1 MIAIDTET
9 YDPDLK
15 EKGPGVRRDG
25 YVAGLAIG
33 TDGGERFYLPMRH
46 KLGGNLA
53 PEHVLSWAKINLT
66 RPNQPKVG
74 ANLLYDL
81 DYLEQE
87 GVKVEGPFHDVQIAE
102 PLLDENKMSYALEVL
117 GMEYLAE
124 GKKDG
129 ALYQWCADSY
139 GGKTTREGQA
149 TNIWRAPTT
158 LVGPYAEGDVDLP
171 LRIIGL
177 QREELEKQ
185 GLTELFTLES
195 ELMPMVLAMRRRG
208 VRVNV
213 EAAEKFHETATAE
226 IKRITADLGHINV
239 NAGEDLVRLCKKE
252 GIQYPT
258 TDKGNPS
265 FRKDWL
271 LHNPHPKMRQV
282 SEVRTLMKLRD
293 TFVKG
298 YILGCNINGRIHCS
312 FNQLRS
318 DDSGT
323 VSGRFS
329 SSDPNL
335 QNIPTRTAMGKAIR
349 AMFLPEED
357 EIWGRF
363 DWSQIE
369 YRLLTHYAMG
379 TGSEEA
385 RETYRSKPDTDFH
398 QMTCN
403 LLNRL
408 VSIDRSAAK
417 NINFG
422 LCIAK
427 GQRVLTQVGL
437 IPIEQIKCCHLLW
450 DGIQWVTHRGLIYK
464 GKKPVI
470 TYDGLTGTKDHG
482 VWTQSGRPIPL
493 GRAASEGHPL
503 ARTGRETEPLK
514 SPFDYPAGDLQEG
527 KRFSYYRRVLSFLRN
542 YEAIPCGQPALK
554 KNKGMS
560 LQEDKKQ
567 IQQPLL
573 KDTGRQIRR
582 NDSAVQYRYTRL
594 KSSIQRSW
602 DKGIVRIKRGLHF
615 LGFGEISKHGLQEP
629 RLRQKGQQ
637 WPLRE
642 EQPAPCN
649 KECESLE
656 QVDVYDILDAGPR
669 HRFTCEDVLVHN
681 CYGMGHELLASILG
695 LGGEQAQSLIDA
707 YHKGVPFVRYT
718 ANMASKRAQ
727 KREYIHTLLGRRRRF
742 PGGNFTHKAL
752 NALLQGGNAD
762 IMKKAMVMI
771 WKSGVCDVL
780 GAPLLTVHDELD
792 WSVPKT
798 AIAEEAMREV
808 HHIMETCVTIKV
820 PIIAAREE
828 GVDWGHLKKV
838 IRGY

>member
-33 TDGGERFYLPMRH
+33 TDSGERFYLPVRH

-226 IKRITADLGHINV
+226 IKRMTGDLGHINV

-271 LHNPHPKMRQV
+271 LHNPHPKMRMV
-282 SEVRTLMKLRD
+282 SEIRTLMKLRD

-398 QMTCN
+398 QMVCDMI
-403 LLNRL
+403 
-408 VSIDRSAAK
+408 SKIIAIERSSAK

-422 LCIAK
+422 L
-427 GQRVLTQVGL
+427 V
-437 IPIEQIKCCHLLW
+437 
-450 DGIQWVTHRGLIYK
+450 
-464 GKKPVI
+464 
-470 TYDGLTGTKDHG
+470 
-482 VWTQSGRPIPL
+482 
-493 GRAASEGHPL
+493 
-503 ARTGRETEPLK
+503 
-514 SPFDYPAGDLQEG
+514 
-527 KRFSYYRRVLSFLRN
+527 
-542 YEAIPCGQPALK
+542 
-554 KNKGMS
+554 
-560 LQEDKKQ
+560 
-567 IQQPLL
+567 
-573 KDTGRQIRR
+573 
-582 NDSAVQYRYTRL
+582 
-594 KSSIQRSW
+594 
-602 DKGIVRIKRGLHF
+602 
-615 LGFGEISKHGLQEP
+615 
-629 RLRQKGQQ
+629 
-637 WPLRE
+637 
-642 EQPAPCN
+642 
-649 KECESLE
+649 
-656 QVDVYDILDAGPR
+656 
-669 HRFTCEDVLVHN
+669 
-681 CYGMGHELLASILG
+681 YGMGEELLASILG
-695 LGGEQAQSLIDA
+695 VSSEKARELIDA

-762 IMKKAMVMI
+762 IMKKAMVLI

-792 WSVPKT
+792 WSVPKS

>member
-1 MIAIDTET
+1 MRSDDVGLFWQDFHNEKGGMVWDRPLAPIPMSTWRPPEVLPDLSSAKMIAIDIET
-9 YDPDLK
+9 YDPELK

-33 TDGGERFYLPMRH
+33 TDSGERFYLPMRH

-53 PEHVLSWAKINLT
+53 PDHVLSWAKVNLT

-102 PLLDENKMSYALEVL
+102 PLLDENRMSYALEVL
-117 GMEYLAE
+117 GMEYLHE
-124 GKKDG
+124 GKKNNL
-129 ALYQWCADSY
+129 LYQWCADSY
-139 GGKTTREGQA
+139 GGKTTPDAQA
-149 TNIWRAPTT
+149 SNIWRAPAT

-177 QREELEKQ
+177 QQAELEKQ
-185 GLTELFTLES
+185 GLTDLFTLES

-213 EAAEKFHETATAE
+213 EAAEKFHEIATAE
-226 IKRITADLGHINV
+226 IKRMTADLGHINV
-239 NAGEDLVRLCKKE
+239 NASEDLVRLCKKE
-252 GIQYPT
+252 GIQYQT
-258 TDKGNPS
+258 TEKGNPS

-271 LHNPHPKMRQV
+271 LNNPNPKMRQV

-298 YILGCNINGRIHCS
+298 YILGCNINGRVHCS

-335 QNIPTRTAMGKAIR
+335 QNIPVRTEVGKQIR
-349 AMFLPEED
+349 AMFMPEQGEA
-357 EIWGRF
+357 WGRF

-379 TGSEEA
+379 TGAEEA

-398 QMTCN
+398 QMVCDMI
-403 LLNRL
+403 
-408 VSIDRSAAK
+408 SKIIAIERSSAK

-422 LCIAK
+422 L
-427 GQRVLTQVGL
+427 V
-437 IPIEQIKCCHLLW
+437 
-450 DGIQWVTHRGLIYK
+450 
-464 GKKPVI
+464 
-470 TYDGLTGTKDHG
+470 
-482 VWTQSGRPIPL
+482 
-493 GRAASEGHPL
+493 
-503 ARTGRETEPLK
+503 
-514 SPFDYPAGDLQEG
+514 
-527 KRFSYYRRVLSFLRN
+527 
-542 YEAIPCGQPALK
+542 
-554 KNKGMS
+554 
-560 LQEDKKQ
+560 
-567 IQQPLL
+567 
-573 KDTGRQIRR
+573 
-582 NDSAVQYRYTRL
+582 
-594 KSSIQRSW
+594 
-602 DKGIVRIKRGLHF
+602 
-615 LGFGEISKHGLQEP
+615 
-629 RLRQKGQQ
+629 
-637 WPLRE
+637 
-642 EQPAPCN
+642 
-649 KECESLE
+649 
-656 QVDVYDILDAGPR
+656 
-669 HRFTCEDVLVHN
+669 
-681 CYGMGHELLASILG
+681 YGMGEELLASILG
-695 LGGEQAQSLIDA
+695 VSPEKARELINA
-707 YHKGVPFVRYT
+707 YHRGVPFVRYT

-820 PIIAAREE
+820 PIVAAREE

-838 IRGY
+838 IRSY